1 MSPTRRPAL
10 LLALAAS
17 LALAG
22 ACNEYDLSGTEHTEV
37 FVLDPSQQVDI
48 LFVVDNSPSMVQEHQ
63 KVANGFANFI
73 FEVNE
78 SESDWHIG
86 VTTTD
91 METNYGGVLLGP
103 DPAFISPETDNYE
116 SLFLAKIAT
125 VGTNGSGWEKGLQA
139 ARRALFP
146 APAGVADTANLGFLR
161 EAADLAIVVVSDEND
176 CSDEGALPHVDQEEC
191 YTQNDLL
198 EPLTS
203 YIQAFEG
210 LKSGEE
216 EVTFSAIVGPPVVD
230 GCDDTKPGHRYLS
243 VADELGGLKA
253 SICEADY
260 ASIMTDLGLTATGVQ
275 YFFALQWTPDPD
287 SIEVWV
293 DDVAVPQDL
302 GEANGWSYREDEN
315 TVYLWGSHTPPR
327 GSTVTIHYWTHQ
339 DN

>member
-1 MSPTRRPAL
+1 MRSRAMPIAL
-10 LLALAAS
+10 IAWLT
-17 LALAG
+17 LAG

-37 FVLDPSQQVDI
+37 FLLDPSVLVDI

-73 FEVNE
+73 LEVNE
-78 SESDWHIG
+78 SQSDWHIG

-91 METNYGGVLLGP
+91 METNAGGVLLGP
-103 DPAFISPETDNYE
+103 DPTFISPETDNYE

-139 ARRALFP
+139 ARRALFDS
-146 APAGVADTANLGFLR
+146 PAGVSDTANVGFQR
-161 EAADLAIVVVSDEND
+161 DDADLAIVVISDEND
-176 CSDEGALPHVDQEEC
+176 CSDEGALPHEDQEEC
-191 YTQNDLL
+191 YTSNDLL

-210 LKSGEE
+210 LKSDEQ

-243 VADELGGLKA
+243 VATELEGLKA

-260 ASIMTDLGLTATGVQ
+260 AGIMADLGLTATGVQ
-275 YFFALQWTPDPD
+275 YFFPLQWTPDVD
-287 SIEVWV
+287 TLEISV
-293 DDVAVPQDL
+293 DDVDVPPDPD
-302 GEANGWSYREDEN
+302 EANGWSYRSEEN

-327 GSTVTIHYWTHQ
+327 GSTVTIHYWTAQ